1 MSSGGWI
8 FLIILATYVFIIA
21 CIIAHFFG
29 VISKQLFSWALSSLN
44 FNQIAS
50 NASAA
55 NKEAFNKLKKKIT
68 NNLQRISLFGAPPK
82 STATTTTQLYGEFL
96 KYIGLKVIA
105 VIIQSFL
112 GVYALWM
119 CKVAQTNILPS
130 DFRGAPY
137 TDLPPIIDS
146 IISQVNFFK
155 LNGDDYS
162 TKLLFQYLYI
172 PDKSANDSKQ
182 INSQFSLL
190 NKLREI
196 NESPTISGTTMY
208 FIYLLE
214 NLFCLNFSMI
224 NICFSFFNS
233 FYEWVL
239 VLFGSY
245 LLIFIFVINILLS
258 NIYFLYIFFA
268 GIFSWIWKLNKP
280 QVVVQDGQKLNK
292 PNFVQNWVYVT
303 LFSMP
308 FTWLFTVIETIFIL
322 MNFLPFLFF
331 GNMAVFP
338 FITIYCLL
346 CVSFIAAKVTEGS
359 KTGENY
365 TFLTLYVNKMRYMIT
380 PVFIIMSIYI
390 IIGAK
395 AYLGTTERNAAIVA
409 VVIGLLI
416 LMNIPITNVN
426 DFGTKDTQ
434 PYNYVQAE
442 KRTQFKFSSTVL
454 WALTGAVTSG
464 DLAINIANQLNK
476 IQKFDNH
483 VNQVQGNTVSPPQQ
497 QQQQQQQP
505 QINVQVQSGGSDN
518 LLQKMQALNNK
529 IRENISMSVIPM

>member
-1 MSSGGWI
+1 MSTTTSNNGR
-8 FLIILATYVFIIA
+8 L
-21 CIIAHFFG
+21 C
-29 VISKQLFSWALSSLN
+29 
-44 FNQIAS
+44 NQIIR
-50 NASAA
+50 N
-55 NKEAFNKLKKKIT
+55 
-68 NNLQRISLFGAPPK
+68 
-82 STATTTTQLYGEFL
+82 
-96 KYIGLKVIA
+96 
-105 VIIQSFL
+105 
-112 GVYALWM
+112 
-119 CKVAQTNILPS
+119 
-130 DFRGAPY
+130 
-137 TDLPPIIDS
+137 
-146 IISQVNFFK
+146 
-155 LNGDDYS
+155 
-162 TKLLFQYLYI
+162 
-172 PDKSANDSKQ
+172 
-182 INSQFSLL
+182 
-190 NKLREI
+190 
-196 NESPTISGTTMY
+196 
-208 FIYLLE
+208 
-214 NLFCLNFSMI
+214 
-224 NICFSFFNS
+224 
-233 FYEWVL
+233 
-239 VLFGSY
+239 
-245 LLIFIFVINILLS
+245 
-258 NIYFLYIFFA
+258 
-268 GIFSWIWKLNKP
+268 
-280 QVVVQDGQKLNK
+280 
-292 PNFVQNWVYVT
+292 
-303 LFSMP
+303 
-308 FTWLFTVIETIFIL
+308 
-322 MNFLPFLFF
+322 
-331 GNMAVFP
+331 
-338 FITIYCLL
+338 L

-359 KTGENY
+359 KTGEDY

-483 VNQVQGNTVSPPQQ
+483 VNQVQGNPVSPPQ